1 LIETRF
7 QLVAR
12 GPFSLRDE
20 SKFFGGWPPLPAD
33 PSAVAMAFPVEG
45 WRTSAAVL
53 VRQGS
58 AAITGEVRGATGRDA
73 EAAWNQALAVR
84 SLDVDGTGFPE
95 VGRRDPVIGRL
106 QQTYRFL
113 RPVCFHGPYEAA
125 ANFVIG
131 QRSSIRQARA
141 TRAAMAREF
150 GDEIRVGE
158 ERLYAFPQPA
168 VLATLANFPG
178 ISAEKIERLHV
189 VARAA
194 MEGLLDRAH
203 LRAIPVEQALDAL
216 RALHGIGPFS
226 AQGTL
231 FRGAGLVDGVPDDDV
246 TKQAVQHAYTLARK
260 PDHARVL
267 EIAEN
272 WRPYRMW
279 TTVLLH
285 LWLRREAGG
294 PELRPRGGAPARRG
308 H

>member
-1 LIETRF
+1 
-7 QLVAR
+7 
-12 GPFSLRDE
+12 
-20 SKFFGGWPPLPAD
+20 
-33 PSAVAMAFPVEG
+33 MAFPVEG
-45 WRTSAAVL
+45 WRTSAAVV
-53 VRQGS
+53 VRQTPDAVAGD
-58 AAITGEVRGATGRDA
+58 VYGATAAEA
-73 EAAWNQALAVR
+73 EAAWNQAVAAL
-84 SLDVDGTGFPE
+84 SLDADGTRFPE
-95 VGRRDPVIGRL
+95 VGRGDPVIGRL

-113 RPVCFHGPYEAA
+113 RPVCFHSPYEAA

-141 TRAAMAREF
+141 TRAAMAHEL
-150 GDEIRVGE
+150 GDEIQVGE
-158 ERLYAFPQPA
+158 ERMYAFPRPT
-168 VLATLANFPG
+168 VLVAMARFPG
-178 ISAEKIERLHV
+178 LSAEKIERLHV

-194 MEGLLDRAH
+194 MEGLLDRAR
-203 LRAIPVEQALDAL
+203 LRAMPVEQALDAL

-231 FRGAGLVDGVPDDDV
+231 FRGAGLVDAVPDDDV
-246 TKQAVQHAYTLARK
+246 TKQAVQRAYKLARK

-294 PELRPRGGAPARRG
+294 PELRRRDVTPARRKP
-308 H
+308 

>member
-1 LIETRF
+1 
-7 QLVAR
+7 
-12 GPFSLRDE
+12 
-20 SKFFGGWPPLPAD
+20 
-33 PSAVAMAFPVEG
+33 MAFPVEG

-53 VRQGS
+53 VRQTP
-58 AAITGEVRGATGRDA
+58 AAITGEIHGATGPDA
-73 EAAWNQALAVR
+73 EAAWNQALAVL
-84 SLDVDGTGFPE
+84 SLDADGTGFPD

-106 QQTYRFL
+106 QQTYRL
-113 RPVCFHGPYEAA
+113 VRPVCFHSPYEAA

-150 GDEIRVGE
+150 GDEIQRGD
-158 ERLYAFPQPA
+158 ERLHAFPRPA
-168 VLATLANFPG
+168 VLAAMAALPG
-178 ISAEKIERLHV
+178 LSAETIERLHV

-194 MEGLLDRAH
+194 MEGLLDRAR
-203 LRAIPVEQALDAL
+203 LRAMPVEQALDAL

-231 FRGAGLVDGVPDDDV
+231 FRGAGLVDAVPDDDV
-246 TKQAVQHAYTLARK
+246 TKQAVQRAYKLASK

-267 EIAEN
+267 EIAET

-279 TTVLLH
+279 TIVMLH

-294 PELRPRGGAPARRG
+294 PELRRRGRAPARRTP
-308 H
+308 

>member
-1 LIETRF
+1 
-7 QLVAR
+7 
-12 GPFSLRDE
+12 
-20 SKFFGGWPPLPAD
+20 
-33 PSAVAMAFPVEG
+33 MAFPVEG

-53 VRQGS
+53 VRQAP
-58 AAITGEVRGATGRDA
+58 AAITGEVHGATGREA
-73 EAAWNQALAVR
+73 EAAWNQALAVL

-106 QQTYRFL
+106 QERCRFL
-113 RPVCFHGPYEAA
+113 RPVCFHSPYEAA

-141 TRAAMAREF
+141 IRAAMAGEL

-158 ERLYAFPQPA
+158 ERLHAFPRPT
-168 VLATLANFPG
+168 VLLATAAFPG
-178 ISAEKIERLHV
+178 LSAEESERLHV

-203 LRAIPVEQALDAL
+203 LRALPVEQALEAL
-216 RALHGIGPFS
+216 QALHGIGPFS

-246 TKQAVQHAYTLARK
+246 TKQAVQRAYTLARK
-260 PDHARVL
+260 PDHDRVL
-267 EIAEN
+267 EIAAN

-279 TTVLLH
+279 ATVLLH

-294 PELRPRGGAPARRG
+294 PELRSRGGAPARRRP
-308 H
+308 

>member
-1 LIETRF
+1 
-7 QLVAR
+7 VVPR
-12 GPFSLRDE
+12 GPFNLGDE
-20 SKFFGGWPPLPAD
+20 SEFFGGWPPLQAD

-45 WRTSAAVL
+45 WRTSAAVV
-53 VRQGS
+53 VRQTP
-58 AAITGEVRGATGRDA
+58 AAITGEVHGASGPDG
-73 EAAWNQALAVR
+73 EAAWNQGLAVL
-84 SLDVDGTGFPE
+84 SLDSDGSHFPE

-113 RPVCFHGPYEAA
+113 RPVCFHSPYEAA

-141 TRAAMAREF
+141 TRMAMAHQL
-150 GDEIRVGE
+150 GDQIRVGE
-158 ERLYAFPQPA
+158 ERLSAFPRPA
-168 VLATLANFPG
+168 VLATVASFPG
-178 ISAEKIERLHV
+178 LSAEKIERLHV

-194 MEGLLDRAH
+194 TEGLLDRAR
-203 LRAIPVEQALDAL
+203 LRAMPVEQALDAL
-216 RALHGIGPFS
+216 CALHGIGPFS

-246 TKQAVQHAYTLARK
+246 TKQAVQRAYTLASK

-267 EIAEN
+267 EIADN

-294 PELRPRGGAPARRG
+294 PELPDRGGAPARRKP
-308 H
+308 